1 MHNKFEKRKYIYILL
16 LLIICI
22 FIFLIN
28 NIKIP
33 CMVNSIFGIYC
44 PGCGITRMFIS
55 IVKLDFYQA
64 FRYNPMVFLLLPF
77 FIFYGILE
85 VTPIIYKKDNILNNT
100 KFKFIWIILI
110 VIVILFGILRNI
122 EMFNFLAPTKIS

>member
-16 LLIICI
+16 SLIICI

-33 CMVNSIFGIYC
+33 CVVNSIFGIYC

-85 VTPIIYKKDNILNNT
+85 VRAIIYKKDNILNNT